1 MVQVSGCDVELLVV
15 FVASLACA
23 FWAFATSE
31 ERPNDSVDVWGGEH
45 SGSPYRLGE
54 PRNG

>member
-1 MVQVSGCDVELLVV
+1 MVQVSGCDVELPVV
-15 FVASLACA
+15 FLASLACA
-23 FWAFATSE
+23 LWAFAASE

-54 PRNG
+54 PRNS